1 LRYLVS
7 AHFIL
12 LANPLFYRKASFV
25 IASEL
30 AHVSCHCEP
39 QQDVFAKPKCEP
51 ATSHTCG
58 VVEAICLQATLVF
71 RLLRNARK
79 DKNQDGRAAQV
90 PFTLTTLH

>member
-1 LRYLVS
+1 VS

-30 AHVSCHCEP
+30 ARGSCSQASCHCEANLP
-39 QQDVFAKPKCEP
+39 TFLVIANPKW
-51 ATSHTCG
+51 G
-58 VVEAICLQATLVF
+58 DAICLQATLVF